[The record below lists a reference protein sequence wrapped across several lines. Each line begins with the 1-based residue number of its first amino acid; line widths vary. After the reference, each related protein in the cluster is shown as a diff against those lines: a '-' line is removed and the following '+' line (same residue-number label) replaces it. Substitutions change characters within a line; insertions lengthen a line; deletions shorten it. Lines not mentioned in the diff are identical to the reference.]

1 MVQQLTLDKR
11 QDKLYGQFEGRLV
24 DVRLSSTDELPLI
37 FWKYDQS
44 ISGVHPESKKD
55 LQISA
60 EPHTPLIVLTL
71 IGNYGI
77 PFTVVKAYTPEKLS
91 RYDMLREKI
100 LYLRG

>member
-1 MVQQLTLDKR
+1 MQQQLTVDKR

-55 LQISA
+55 LPISA
-60 EPHTPLIVLTL
+60 EPHTPLIVLTM

-77 PFTVVKAYTPEKLS
+77 PFTIVKAYDPEKLARFES
-91 RYDMLREKI
+91 KKGSV